1 MKPFY
6 YIFNTKKYNR
16 KHIQIYS
23 PIHSNG
29 LEIHLLYCLLL
40 VLLLFTVTT
49 IQKFQ
54 YRPFVGVQVIQYRPF
69 VGVQV
74 IQYRP
79 FVGAQYFPITK
90 KQEPQEILTKMVSSH
105 QHPPKGW

>member
-1 MKPFY
+1 
-6 YIFNTKKYNR
+6 
-16 KHIQIYS
+16 
-23 PIHSNG
+23 
-29 LEIHLLYCLLL
+29 
-40 VLLLFTVTT
+40 
-49 IQKFQ
+49 
-54 YRPFVGVQVIQYRPF
+54 VGVQVIQYRPF

>member
-1 MKPFY
+1 MLSNIHHY
-6 YIFNTKKYNR
+6 L
-16 KHIQIYS
+16 HIQIYS
-23 PIHSNG
+23 QIHSNG

-69 VGVQV
+69 VG
-74 IQYRP
+74 
-79 FVGAQYFPITK
+79 AQYFPITK
-90 KQEPQEILTKMVSSH
+90 KQEPQ
-105 QHPPKGW
+105 

>member
-1 MKPFY
+1 
-6 YIFNTKKYNR
+6 
-16 KHIQIYS
+16 
-23 PIHSNG
+23 
-29 LEIHLLYCLLL
+29 
-40 VLLLFTVTT
+40 
-49 IQKFQ
+49 
-54 YRPFVGVQVIQYRPF
+54 VGVQVIQYRPF

-90 KQEPQEILTKMVSSH
+90 KQEPQEFLTKMVSSH

>member
-1 MKPFY
+1 M
-6 YIFNTKKYNR
+6 
-16 KHIQIYS
+16 
-23 PIHSNG
+23 
-29 LEIHLLYCLLL
+29 LYCSLL
-40 VLLLFTVTT
+40 VLLRFTVTT
-49 IQKFQ
+49 IQKF
-54 YRPFVGVQVIQYRPF
+54 QYRPF

-90 KQEPQEILTKMVSSH
+90 KQEPQEFLTKMVSSH